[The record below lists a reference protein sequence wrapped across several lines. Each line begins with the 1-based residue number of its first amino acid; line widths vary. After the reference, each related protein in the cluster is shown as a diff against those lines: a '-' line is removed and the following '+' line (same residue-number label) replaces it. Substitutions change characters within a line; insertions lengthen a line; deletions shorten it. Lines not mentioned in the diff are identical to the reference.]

1 MFAESLLLQLGSLL
15 LLAAAVGLICH
26 KLQQP
31 LFFAYIFTGL
41 VVGIFGSQ
49 YIHGHESLHFFSELG
64 IAFLLFLVGLELN
77 LKNITHL
84 GRTAVITALAQIVI
98 VATISFSVVTWLGMG
113 IMPSIYIALAMS
125 IASAV
130 ISVKYL
136 NDKNATETLYGKLD
150 MVLHLVQDIVAVIA
164 IIILSSLSA
173 NSSGGSVGLIE
184 VALMLSKG
192 ALLVTAH
199 VFFSQHILPKV
210 FRHIAN
216 SPELLLLA
224 SIAWCIFGAAVAQV
238 FGFSVEI
245 GAFLAGLGL
254 SSSSYQFQIAGRIKP
269 LRDFFVVLFFI
280 TLGLQITISSPLQ
293 IIAPALLLSA
303 IVIVLNPLV
312 TAILLG
318 RFGYKRHTAF
328 FASLL
333 MSQIGEFS
341 LVLGALGVTNNHLS
355 TQQGSLITATV
366 LITMLVS
373 SVIVK
378 HEHTIY
384 HKLRPLLLLL
394 ERPDYRERR
403 VRQQRWQDH
412 IVIMGA
418 HRLGSDVVDTLQHGQ
433 HKVVVVDFDPDRIAI
448 LSEYGYPTIYGDA
461 TDETVLHQAGV
472 TRAKLIIS
480 TIPQHEATLQLMR
493 QLKEHK
499 APSQIIVTASTINE
513 ALTYYRLG
521 ASYVIIPKLIG
532 SNAMAQIV
540 KDHLTDL
547 SQLEPAKLLH
557 LQHLSAQGYLG
568 R

>member
-1 MFAESLLLQLGSLL
+1 
-15 LLAAAVGLICH
+15 
-26 KLQQP
+26 
-31 LFFAYIFTGL
+31 
-41 VVGIFGSQ
+41 
-49 YIHGHESLHFFSELG
+49 
-64 IAFLLFLVGLELN
+64 
-77 LKNITHL
+77 
-84 GRTAVITALAQIVI
+84 
-98 VATISFSVVTWLGMG
+98 
-113 IMPSIYIALAMS
+113 
-125 IASAV
+125 
-130 ISVKYL
+130 
-136 NDKNATETLYGKLD
+136 
-150 MVLHLVQDIVAVIA
+150 
-164 IIILSSLSA
+164 
-173 NSSGGSVGLIE
+173 
-184 VALMLSKG
+184 MLSKG

-199 VFFSQHILPKV
+199 VFFSQHILPKI

-224 SIAWCIFGAAVAQV
+224 SIAWCIFGAAIAQV

-303 IVIVLNPLV
+303 IVIILNPLV

-378 HEHTIY
+378 HEHAIY

-448 LSEYGYPTIYGDA
+448 LSDYGYPTIYGDA
-461 TDETVLHQAGV
+461 TDETVLHQAGI

-499 APSQIIVTASTINE
+499 APGQIIVTASTINE